1 MINNNPKISVI
12 VPVYN
17 AERYLHRCIDSILAQ
32 TFTDFEVLLIDDG
45 SKDKSG
51 EICDEYAKKDI
62 RVKVFHKKNGGV
74 SSARNVALGRITGE
88 WLTFVDSDDCLYPNA
103 LQRWVEVAEKNNLD
117 LIQCH
122 FNREYKEGQVEG
134 EATEVLTAAQ
144 YADSE
149 NYLTCVWGT
158 LFKSSI
164 VKEHSL
170 RFDEKVRL
178 GEDQIFLLSHMQHC
192 KRIQRIG
199 DVLYF
204 YRDNEQ
210 SAVNNPQPEYEMT
223 SVRAFKELKR
233 TNPIAKK
240 RCDAMS
246 MYYFI
251 PLVISSN
258 TPTSVIKDLYK
269 DVNLEYLSPRAQT
282 VNKLAFYLM
291 KVSIPLAVV
300 TLRTIYNVR
309 NYAKQKSKI

>member
-1 MINNNPKISVI
+1 MPKVSVI
-12 VPVYN
+12 VPVYK
-17 AERYLHRCIDSILAQ
+17 AEKYLRQCVESILAQ
-32 TFTDFEVLLIDDG
+32 TFTDWECVLVDDG
-45 SKDKSG
+45 SPDSSG
-51 EICDEYAKKDI
+51 EICDKYAACDARI
-62 RVKVFHKKNGGV
+62 RVIHQENGGV
-74 SSARNVALGRITGE
+74 SSARNVALERIAGE

-103 LQRWVEVAEKNNLD
+103 LQRWVEVAEQNNLD

-134 EATEVLTAAQ
+134 EASDVLSAAQ

-158 LFKSSI
+158 LFKSFI

-178 GEDQIFLLSHMQHC
+178 GEDQIFLLSYMQHC

-210 SAVNNPQPEYEMT
+210 SAVNNPKPEYEMT

-240 RCDAMS
+240 RCDAMF

-258 TPTSVIKDLYK
+258 TLASVIKDLYK
-269 DVNLEYLSPRAQT
+269 DVNLEYLSPRAQK
-282 VNKLAFYLM
+282 VDKLAFYLM
-291 KVSIPLAVV
+291 KVNVLLAVV
-300 TLRTIYNVR
+300 ALRKIYNI
-309 NYAKQKSKI
+309 KKLCKTKE

>member
-1 MINNNPKISVI
+1 MLKVSII
-12 VPVYN
+12 VPVYK
-17 AERYLHRCIDSILAQ
+17 AEQYLHRCLDSILSQ
-32 TFTDFEVLLIDDG
+32 YFTDWECILVDDG
-45 SKDKSG
+45 SPDRSG
-51 EICDEYAKKDI
+51 AICDEYAQKDSRI
-62 RVKVFHKKNGGV
+62 QVIHKNNGGV
-74 SSARNVALGRITGE
+74 SSARNIALQKITGK

-134 EATEVLTAAQ
+134 EITEVLTAAQ
-144 YADSE
+144 YAHSE
-149 NYLTCVWGT
+149 NYLTCVWGS

-178 GEDQIFLLSHMQHC
+178 GEDQIFLLNHMQYC

-210 SAVNNPQPEYEMT
+210 SAVNNPKPEYEMT
-223 SVRAFKELKR
+223 SVKAFKELKK
-233 TNPIAKK
+233 TNPIGKR
-240 RCDAMS
+240 RCDAML
-246 MYYFI
+246 MNYFI
-251 PLVISSN
+251 TLVLSSK
-258 TPTSVIKDLYK
+258 TSASIIRDLYK
-269 DVNLEYLSPRAQT
+269 DVNLEYLSPRARK

-291 KVSIPLAVV
+291 KVNITLAVV
-300 TLRTIYNVR
+300 TLRSIYYIKNLCQT
-309 NYAKQKSKI
+309 KE

>member
-1 MINNNPKISVI
+1 MPKVSII
-12 VPVYN
+12 VPVYK
-17 AERYLHRCIDSILAQ
+17 AEQYLHRCVDSILSQ
-32 TFTDFEVLLIDDG
+32 SFTDWELILVDDG
-45 SKDKSG
+45 SPDRSG
-51 EICDEYAKKDI
+51 AICDEYVQKDARI
-62 RVKVFHKKNGGV
+62 HVIHKENGGV
-74 SSARNVALGRITGE
+74 SSARNVALGRITGK
-88 WLTFVDSDDCLYPNA
+88 WLAFVDSDDCLYPNA
-103 LQRWVEVAEKNNLD
+103 LKRWVEVAEQNNLD

-134 EATEVLTAAQ
+134 EATEVLTAAL
-144 YADSE
+144 YADTE

-158 LFKSSI
+158 IFKSSI

-178 GEDQIFLLSHMQHC
+178 GEDQIFLLSHMQYC
-192 KRIQRIG
+192 NRIQRIG

-210 SAVNNPQPEYEMT
+210 SAVNNPKPEYEMT

-269 DVNLEYLSPRAQT
+269 DVNLEYLSPRAHT
-282 VNKLAFYLM
+282 VDKLAFFLM
-291 KVSIPLAVV
+291 KVSIPLAVF
-300 TLRTIYNVR
+300 TLRTIYNI
-309 NYAKQKSKI
+309 KKFIHL

>member
-1 MINNNPKISVI
+1 MPKVSVI
-12 VPVYN
+12 VPVYK
-17 AERYLHRCIDSILAQ
+17 AEKYLRQCVESILAQ
-32 TFTDFEVLLIDDG
+32 TFTDWECVLVDDG
-45 SKDKSG
+45 SPDSSG
-51 EICDEYAKKDI
+51 EICDKYAACDARI
-62 RVKVFHKKNGGV
+62 RVIHQENGGV
-74 SSARNVALGRITGE
+74 SSARNVALERIAGE

-103 LQRWVEVAEKNNLD
+103 LQRWVEVAEQNNLD

-134 EATEVLTAAQ
+134 EASDVLSAAQ

-158 LFKSSI
+158 LFKSFI

-178 GEDQIFLLSHMQHC
+178 GEDQIFLLSYMQQC

-210 SAVNNPQPEYEMT
+210 SAVNNPKPEYEMT

-240 RCDAMS
+240 RCDAMF

-251 PLVISSN
+251 PLVLLSD
-258 TPTSVIKDLYK
+258 TPASVIKNLYK
-269 DVNLEYLSPRAQT
+269 DVNLEYLSPRAQK
-282 VNKLAFYLM
+282 VDKLAFYLM
-291 KVSIPLAVV
+291 KVSIPLAVI
-300 TLRTIYNVR
+300 TLRAIYNVKKFI
-309 NYAKQKSKI
+309 NL

>member
-1 MINNNPKISVI
+1 MPKVSII
-12 VPVYN
+12 APVYK
-17 AERYLHRCIDSILAQ
+17 AEQYLNQCIDSILSQ
-32 TFTDFEVLLIDDG
+32 SFTDWELILVDDG
-45 SKDKSG
+45 SPDKSG
-51 EICDEYAKKDI
+51 AICDEYVAKDSRI
-62 RVKVFHKKNGGV
+62 QVIHKENGGV
-74 SSARNVALGRITGE
+74 SSARNVALGRIIGD

-103 LQRWVEVAEKNNLD
+103 LQRWVEVAEQNNLD

-164 VKEHSL
+164 VKEHSM

-210 SAVNNPQPEYEMT
+210 SAVNNPKPEYEMT
-223 SVRAFKELKR
+223 SVKVFKELKR

-240 RCDAMS
+240 RCDAMF
-246 MYYFI
+246 MNYFI
-251 PLVISSN
+251 PLVLSSN
-258 TPTSVIKDLYK
+258 TPASVIKDLYK
-269 DVNLEYLSPRAQT
+269 DVNLEYLSPRAQK

-291 KVSIPLAVV
+291 KVSITLAVV
-300 TLRTIYNVR
+300 TLRTIYNI
-309 NYAKQKSKI
+309 KKSCKTKE

>member
-1 MINNNPKISVI
+1 M
-12 VPVYN
+12 
-17 AERYLHRCIDSILAQ
+17 
-32 TFTDFEVLLIDDG
+32 DDG
-45 SKDKSG
+45 SPDRSG
-51 EICDEYAKKDI
+51 AICDEYAQKDARI
-62 RVKVFHKKNGGV
+62 RVIHKENGGV
-74 SSARNVALGRITGE
+74 SSARNVALERIAGK

-103 LQRWVEVAEKNNLD
+103 FKRWVEVAEQNNLD

-210 SAVNNPQPEYEMT
+210 SAVNNPKPEYEMT

-269 DVNLEYLSPRAQT
+269 DVNLEYLSPRAHT
-282 VNKLAFYLM
+282 VDKLAFYLM
-291 KVSIPLAVV
+291 KVSIP
-300 TLRTIYNVR
+300 
-309 NYAKQKSKI
+309 

>member
-1 MINNNPKISVI
+1 MPKVSII
-12 VPVYN
+12 VPVYK
-17 AERYLHRCIDSILAQ
+17 AEQYLHRCIDSILSQ
-32 TFTDFEVLLIDDG
+32 SFTDWECILVDDG
-45 SKDKSG
+45 SPDSSG
-51 EICDEYAKKDI
+51 AICDEYAQKYARI
-62 RVKVFHKKNGGV
+62 RVIHKENGGV
-74 SSARNVALGRITGE
+74 SSARNVALERIAGE

-103 LQRWVEVAEKNNLD
+103 LQRWVEVAEHNNLD

-134 EATEVLTAAQ
+134 ETTEVLTAAQ

-149 NYLTCVWGT
+149 NYLTCVWGN

-164 VKEHSL
+164 VKEHSM

-204 YRDNEQ
+204 YLDNEQ
-210 SAVNNPQPEYEMT
+210 SAVNNPKPEYEMT
-223 SVRAFKELKR
+223 SVKEFKELKR

-240 RCDAMS
+240 RCDAMF
-246 MYYFI
+246 MNYFI
-251 PLVISSN
+251 SLVISSN
-258 TPTSVIKDLYK
+258 TPASVIKDLYK

-282 VNKLAFYLM
+282 VNKLAFYFM

-300 TLRTIYNVR
+300 TLRTMYNV
-309 NYAKQKSKI
+309 KKFISL

>member
-1 MINNNPKISVI
+1 MPKVSVI
-12 VPVYN
+12 VPVYQ
-17 AERYLHRCIDSILAQ
+17 AEKYLHRCIDSILSQ
-32 TFTDFEVLLIDDG
+32 TFTDWECILVDDG
-45 SKDKSG
+45 SPDRSG
-51 EICDEYAKKDI
+51 AICDEYAQKEDRI
-62 RVKVFHKKNGGV
+62 RVIHKENGGV
-74 SSARNVALGRITGE
+74 SSARNVALGIITGK

-103 LQRWVEVAEKNNLD
+103 LQRWVEVAEQNNLD

-122 FNREYKEGQVEG
+122 FNREYKEGQVAG

-149 NYLTCVWGT
+149 NYLTCVWGN

-170 RFDEKVRL
+170 RFDEKVGL

-210 SAVNNPQPEYEMT
+210 SAVNNPKPEYEMT
-223 SVRAFKELKR
+223 SVKEFKELKR

-240 RCDAMS
+240 RCDAMFVN
-246 MYYFI
+246 YFI
-251 PLVISSN
+251 SLVISSN
-258 TPTSVIKDLYK
+258 TPASVIKDLYK
-269 DVNLEYLSPRAQT
+269 DVKLEYISPRAQT
-282 VNKLAFYLM
+282 VNKLAFNLM
-291 KVSIPLAVV
+291 KVSIPLAVD
-300 TLRTIYNVR
+300 TLRTMYNV
-309 NYAKQKSKI
+309 KKFISL

>member
-1 MINNNPKISVI
+1 MPKVSII
-12 VPVYN
+12 VPVYK
-17 AERYLHRCIDSILAQ
+17 AEQYLHRCVDSILSQ
-32 TFTDFEVLLIDDG
+32 SFIDWELILVDDG
-45 SKDKSG
+45 SPDRSG
-51 EICDEYAKKDI
+51 AICDEYSQKDDRI
-62 RVKVFHKKNGGV
+62 RVIHKENGGV
-74 SSARNVALGRITGE
+74 SSARNVALGRITGK

-103 LQRWVEVAEKNNLD
+103 LQRWVEVAEQNNLD

-122 FNREYKEGQVEG
+122 FNREYKEGQEAG
-134 EATEVLTAAQ
+134 EATELLTAAQ

-210 SAVNNPQPEYEMT
+210 SAVNNPKPEYEMT

-240 RCDAMS
+240 RCDAMF

-258 TPTSVIKDLYK
+258 TPASVIKDLYK
-269 DVNLEYLSPRAQT
+269 DVNLE
-282 VNKLAFYLM
+282 
-291 KVSIPLAVV
+291 
-300 TLRTIYNVR
+300 
-309 NYAKQKSKI
+309 